1 MAQSFKRFLF
11 PLAAAVITVGAA
23 LVPRPSLGAQGPDTK
38 YPKDL
43 PAALVKQAKVSEADA
58 ARKALAAV
66 PNGEIKAVE
75 LESEGGRLIY
85 SYELKVKGH
94 AGIEEVNVNAVTGV
108 VVNTEHEGAAAERN
122 EAAHERGTPE
132 ADEGSEAGEAGEPM
146 V

>member
-1 MAQSFKRFLF
+1 MAQSFKRFMF

-23 LVPRPSLGAQGPDTK
+23 LVTSSSLAAQGPAT

-94 AGIEEVNVNAVTGV
+94 AGIEEVNVNAVTGA
-108 VVNTEHEGAAAERN
+108 VVNTEHERGAS
-122 EAAHERGTPE
+122 E
-132 ADEGSEAGEAGEPM
+132 ADEGSEEAGEPM

>member
-1 MAQSFKRFLF
+1 MAQSLKRFMF

-23 LVPRPSLGAQGPDTK
+23 LVTSPSLAAQGPDST

-58 ARKALAAV
+58 ARKALAAT
-66 PNGEIKAVE
+66 PNGEIRAVE

-94 AGIEEVNVNAVTGV
+94 AGIEEVNVNAVTGA
-108 VVNTEHEGAAAERN
+108 VVNTE
-122 EAAHERGTPE
+122 HERGTPE

>member
-1 MAQSFKRFLF
+1 MAQSFKRFVF
-11 PLAAAVITVGAA
+11 PLAAAVIAVGAA
-23 LVPRPSLGAQGPDTK
+23 QVTSSSLSAQGPDST

-66 PNGEIKAVE
+66 PNGEIRAVE

-94 AGIEEVNVNAVTGV
+94 AGIEEVNVNAVTGA
-108 VVNTEHEGAAAERN
+108 VVNTEHE
-122 EAAHERGTPE
+122 RGTSE
-132 ADEGSEAGEAGEPM
+132 AGDGAEAGEAGEPT